1 MKVKDIINKDVPEI
15 MKKLLYG
22 LDYRTTYV
30 VEFLHDTSVLVKEV
44 DVVRDKKGK
53 ILYYKEKDWFIWN
66 VLTK

>member
-30 VEFLHDTSVLVKEV
+30 VEFLHDTSVLVREV
-44 DVVRDKKGK
+44 VAERDENGE
-53 ILYYKEKDWFIWN
+53 IIYKEK
-66 VLTK
+66 

>member
-15 MKKLLYG
+15 IKKLLYG

-53 ILYYKEKDWFIWN
+53 ILYYKEKD
-66 VLTK
+66 